1 MTRFLRD
8 LCTRAELEALAHR
21 WQTARL
27 LDEGVP
33 YLEIAER
40 VPTST
45 ATVTRVAQWV
55 RHGAGGYRIALAAG
69 EAAMSAFTRAG
80 ENGRLTLAVPAK
92 GRMAEPTLRLC
103 ADAGLSFETTERS
116 LVVPCANAPVDLLLV
131 RPSDIPEYV
140 QDGVV
145 HLGVTGANLV
155 VEATADVVTLAELG
169 FARCTLAGCG
179 PERCSSDFDRRPRRT
194 PRCDGISRLDE
205 DAARRARHRG
215 PARPVPGSVE
225 ATPRLGLADAIV
237 DLVST
242 GSTASANGLRLI
254 GSLPSS
260 QAVLIGGRGAVEEQH
275 DLVERLE
282 LTFSGVVAA
291 RRRRYVMMNATT
303 ETLPA
308 IRAVL
313 PSMGASTVLELADE
327 GEFAVH
333 AAVAADDVW
342 ALLPALRDAG
352 GHLDSRPA
360 DRAARAVRGAGLDD
374 VITVAAP
381 IVADVRDRGDAA
393 LLDWTERFDGPRPEG
408 IPGVAGADRGG
419 AVPDDVL
426 ELCARLSG
434 PSGRSTR
441 PSGRST
447 RWSRQRRASSR
458 SAAGSRSM
466 RSGSASRAEPFPL
479 PSSLVMAAVPALVAG
494 VRRSPS

>member
-1 MTRFLRD
+1 MLSCYAWRAHRNLQLRLRPSRRLRLPACRRTGSEPRDEIGGIDELAAAIRTLRTTDEVTRFLRD

-55 RHGAGGYRIALAAG
+55 RHGTGGYRIALATG

-155 VEATADVVTLAELG
+155 VEAQADVVTLAELG
-169 FARCTLAGCG
+169 FARCTLQAAVPNDAPQLEIDDLGG
-179 PERCSSDFDRRPRRT
+179 LRVATAYPVSTRML
-194 PRCDGISRLDE
+194 LDE
-205 DAARRARHRG
+205 RG
-215 PARPVPGSVE
+215 IEAELVAVSGSVE

-254 GSLPSS
+254 GTLLSS
-260 QAVLIGGRGAVEEQH
+260 QAVLIGGRVAVEEQH

-282 LTFSGVVAA
+282 LMLSGVVAA

-313 PSMGASTVLELADE
+313 PSMGAPTVLALADE
-327 GEFAVH
+327 GEIAVH

-352 GHLDSRPA
+352 ATSIL
-360 DRAARAVRGAGLDD
+360 VL
-374 VITVAAP
+374 P
-381 IVADVRDRGDAA
+381 I
-393 LLDWTERFDGPRPEG
+393 ERL
-408 IPGVAGADRGG
+408 
-419 AVPDDVL
+419 VP
-426 ELCARLSG
+426 
-434 PSGRSTR
+434 
-441 PSGRST
+441 
-447 RWSRQRRASSR
+447 
-458 SAAGSRSM
+458 
-466 RSGSASRAEPFPL
+466 
-479 PSSLVMAAVPALVAG
+479 
-494 VRRSPS
+494 

>member
-1 MTRFLRD
+1 MLTRYHAIMLAMARTRPAPSPPRSRAPPSSASPGIDELAAAIRSLRTTDEVTRFLRD

-33 YLEIAER
+33 YVEIAER

-55 RHGAGGYRIALAAG
+55 RHGAGGYRIALATG

-103 ADAGLSFETTERS
+103 ADAGLSFEATERS

-155 VEATADVVTLAELG
+155 VEAQADVVTLAELG
-169 FARCTLAGCG
+169 FARCTLQAAVPNDAPQLAIDELGG
-179 PERCSSDFDRRPRRT
+179 LRIATAYPVSTRMLLAER
-194 PRCDGISRLDE
+194 GIEAELV
-205 DAARRARHRG
+205 
-215 PARPVPGSVE
+215 PVSGSVE

-254 GSLPSS
+254 GTLLSS
-260 QAVLIGGRGAVEEQH
+260 QAVLIGGARRRRGAARSRRAAGADALGRRCRASPALRDDERDDRDAARDPGRAAEH
-275 DLVERLE
+275 GSAHRSCARGGGRHRRSRRRCRRRCLVAAA
-282 LTFSGVVAA
+282 GAA
-291 RRRRYVMMNATT
+291 RRRRN
-303 ETLPA
+303 
-308 IRAVL
+308 
-313 PSMGASTVLELADE
+313 
-327 GEFAVH
+327 
-333 AAVAADDVW
+333 
-342 ALLPALRDAG
+342 
-352 GHLDSRPA
+352 LDPRSS

-374 VITVAAP
+374 AIAVAAP
-381 IVADVRDRGDAA
+381 IVADVRDAWRRGAA
-393 LLDWTERFDGPRPEG
+393 RVDRALRRAAARRVPRCRR
-408 IPGVAGADRGG
+408 AHRGG
-419 AVPDDVL
+419 AQ
-426 ELCARLSG
+426 
-434 PSGRSTR
+434 
-441 PSGRST
+441 
-447 RWSRQRRASSR
+447 SRRTSSR
-458 SAAGSRSM
+458 RCD
-466 RSGSASRAEPFPL
+466 R
-479 PSSLVMAAVPALVAG
+479 
-494 VRRSPS
+494 